1 LERIM
6 AAPQQMDRAMAVD
19 EILKGSKDLAALP
32 QVVFKVMEVTG
43 SDTASATELE
53 KIIVVDPGFSV
64 KLLSIANS
72 AQFALPRQV
81 SSIKEAVMYIGVRQV
96 RQTAMAVG
104 VFDMFIGKTDSESK
118 RRRAW
123 WRHSVDTA
131 MAARALSDEFGWF
144 DPNIAYTAGLLH
156 WCGKTVLDK
165 SNPGNYEKVLM
176 VVDRGA
182 TVWQA
187 ESAVFGCDHRDVAV
201 ASAQSWGFSDELTA
215 GLQYYIR
222 PGEKPPE
229 SKLAA
234 VIAVSAGLAHVA
246 LQGRAG
252 NTAKPWGNW
261 ASDAL
266 GIPDDIA
273 ENIIERGLAAITAG
287 AHLHF

>member
-1 LERIM
+1 M
-6 AAPQQMDRAMAVD
+6 AAQQQMDRATAVA
-19 EILKGSKDLAALP
+19 EIMKNGKDLAALP

-43 SDTASATELE
+43 SDTASAAELE

-81 SSIKEAVMYIGVRQV
+81 SSIREAVMYIGVRQV

-104 VFDMFIGKTDSESK
+104 VFDMFIGKNDTESK
-118 RRRAW
+118 RRRVW

-131 MAARALSDEFGWF
+131 MAAKALSEEFGWF

-165 SNPGNYEKVLM
+165 ANPGNYEKVLM

-187 ESAVFGCDHRDVAV
+187 ESAVFGCDHRDIAIS
-201 ASAQSWGFSDELTA
+201 SAQAWGFSDELTE
-215 GLQYYIR
+215 GLQYYVR
-222 PGEKPPE
+222 PGEPAPA

-246 LQGRAG
+246 LNGRSG
-252 NTAKPWGNW
+252 NSAKPWGMW
-261 ASDAL
+261 ASTAL
-266 GIPDDIA
+266 GIPDEIA

-287 AHLHF
+287 SHLHF